1 MRTPHGVATARQ
13 CTSTRNNNYFYP
25 KSRGLEHSLWL
36 PCHHALKLPIGYP
49 PIAVL
54 INLVERPADLFSTHA
69 REHLLEHCLHPG
81 VRKEAN
87 ILGCLLYTSDAA
99 DEEDSVDLGGR
110 RIIKKKKKKEK
121 GGRLE
126 TIQKMLRNISECR

>member
-87 ILGCLLYTSDAA
+87 ICISIMACVSNGISMGSHIGYPWFEKLAGSSHQDPWSPA
-99 DEEDSVDLGGR
+99 DP
-110 RIIKKKKKKEK
+110 
-121 GGRLE
+121 
-126 TIQKMLRNISECR
+126 